1 MTREQLIKK
10 GSSVV
15 RNDATAFSFFKSFLI
30 EDWGA
35 IPDGCF
41 GCQFSTYFDRWKK
54 QVLNGTT
61 NQTKEKIL
69 INKST
74 NMNSYTLKDKNFK
87 TYFMGEVLSV
97 NSSDAEW
104 VTFLKKHENQ
114 KSKFLV
120 LPSEFSTP
128 KEKEEESVVVE
139 AIEKKNVKSTKKAS
153 VEVVNEVVN
162 DSE

>member
-41 GCQFSTYFDRWKK
+41 GCKFSTYFDRWKK

-61 NQTKEKIL
+61 NQTKEVLTIKL
-69 INKST
+69 KS
-74 NMNSYTLKDKNFK
+74 MNTYILKDKNFR

-128 KEKEEESVVVE
+128 KEKEEEAVVVE
-139 AIEKKNVKSTKKAS
+139 AIEKKNVKRTKKAS

>member
-1 MTREQLIKK
+1 MTRQELIKK
-10 GSSVV
+10 GSSEV
-15 RNDATAFSFFKSFLI
+15 RNNATAFSFFKSFLI

-41 GCQFSTYFDRWKK
+41 GCQFSTFFERWKK

-61 NQTKEKIL
+61 NQTKEVLTIKL
-69 INKST
+69 K
-74 NMNSYTLKDKNFK
+74 NMNTYILKDKNFK
-87 TYFMGEVLSV
+87 TYFMGEVLSI

-104 VTFLKKHENQ
+104 VAFLKKHQ
-114 KSKFLV
+114 DKKSLFTV

-128 KEKEEESVVVE
+128 KEKEAEAVVVE
-139 AIEKKNVKSTKKAS
+139 AIEKKNVKRTKKVS
-153 VEVVNEVVN
+153 VEVVK